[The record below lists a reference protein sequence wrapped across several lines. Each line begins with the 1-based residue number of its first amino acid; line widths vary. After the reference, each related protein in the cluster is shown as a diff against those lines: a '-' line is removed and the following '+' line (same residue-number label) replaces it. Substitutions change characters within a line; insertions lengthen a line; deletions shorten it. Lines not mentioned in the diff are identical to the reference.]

1 MIPAAQLLP
10 RKIGKTWRKKNENSN
25 EHRKEYGER
34 KEGDFGPERNV
45 VKKELKRKVYS
56 PD

>member
-34 KEGDFGPERNV
+34 KEGDFCPERKV